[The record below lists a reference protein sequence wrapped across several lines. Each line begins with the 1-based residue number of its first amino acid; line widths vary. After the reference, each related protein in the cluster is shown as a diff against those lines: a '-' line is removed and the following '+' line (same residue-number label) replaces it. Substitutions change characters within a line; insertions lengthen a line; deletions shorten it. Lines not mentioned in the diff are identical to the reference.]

1 MTNMHVHRVKE
12 REKELQQLRMQ
23 ASLKPLLSQGATYLI
38 LLAFITVF
46 VLLVNWYNVKQLAQ
60 LKEEYGLD
68 ERQPAP
74 EFWWRKALIY
84 HIYVHSFQDSDGD
97 GIGDI
102 NGSYFILSLYLNA
115 KSCKFYIIGYKYPI
129 ALFVDFC
136 IGAGLFCNL

>member
-1 MTNMHVHRVKE
+1 M
-12 REKELQQLRMQ
+12 LRMQ
-23 ASLKPLLSQGATYLI
+23 ANLKPMVSQGATYLL

-84 HIYVHSFQDSDGD
+84 HIYVHSFQDSDGN

-102 NGSYFILSLYLNA
+102 NGCYFITFHVSHRRHEMYIDHVCLCVCVCLCVTLSVCPSLHA
-115 KSCKFYIIGYKYPI
+115 HTT
-129 ALFVDFC
+129 ARTRM
-136 IGAGLFCNL
+136 